1 MLLITAI
8 ISYWGKKDM
17 GQTLK
22 SPLSDAQ
29 KKIST
34 DITHLTADSPAI
46 YFYDSSIMYADEF
59 SIENNGVKKNTT
71 VNYNRLSEAN
81 FYNGGNAGN

>member
-29 KKIST
+29 KKVST

-46 YFYDSSIMYADEF
+46 NFYDSSLKYTDEF
-59 SIENNGVKKNTT
+59 SKENRRVKKNTAG
-71 VNYNRLSEAN
+71 NYNRLSEAN